1 MSAEPDLVHPDLY
14 AARPGGMVNL
24 LGMTCGRCGHVAFP
38 RQRNGCEKCGATDA
52 DPTNDELV
60 CRGTLVSYAT
70 VHMHQAKTIAAPF
83 VIGEVKLDRGPTL
96 RATMVEATDAA
107 LRCALARCFLLR
119 RRQMRPAVGWASRW
133 GRVMIKAL
141 SDFVRHVIGIGCI
154 LISG

>member
-1 MSAEPDLVHPDLY
+1 MSEPDLVHPDLY
-14 AARPGGMVNL
+14 AARAGGMVNL

-52 DPTNDELV
+52 DLTNDELV

-96 RATMVEATDAA
+96 RATMVEATNAA
-107 LRCALARCFLLR
+107 LQIGARVVGTLFPAPASGDAPPRLELR
-119 RRQMRPAVGWASRW
+119 FTLEAAS
-133 GRVMIKAL
+133 
-141 SDFVRHVIGIGCI
+141 
-154 LISG
+154 